1 MSDKLFLSVVIPVK
15 NEQDNIGPMLMNLIP
30 HLPERSEIIV
40 IPYDAFD
47 PTIRTLEYLKI
58 EGVYWWPGHS
68 LGVAEQLRTGFRVAR
83 GDAILVT
90 MADLCDDPQ
99 QIPYMLW
106 NFEFCDMVVASRYM
120 PGGRQIGAPHIKS
133 FLSWLAGW
141 SLYKLGL
148 PTHDPSNSYKLYR
161 ADKLKALGHLG
172 GEGFDI
178 NLEIVAKALQAG
190 WRISEVP
197 TTWRGRIH
205 GNSHFRF
212 WKWLPRYA
220 IWWVRIAWR
229 LQSPR
234 LL

>member
-1 MSDKLFLSVVIPVK
+1 MSDKLLLSVVIPVK

-30 HLPERSEIIV
+30 RLPEQSEIIV
-40 IPYDAFD
+40 VPYDAFD

-58 EGVYWWPGHS
+58 EGVHWWPGHG
-68 LGVAEQLRTGFRVAR
+68 LGVAEQLRVGFRVAR
-83 GDAILVT
+83 GEFILVT
-90 MADLCDDPQ
+90 MADLCDDPRSLAGLTD
-99 QIPYMLW
+99 YW
-106 NFEFCDMVVASRYM
+106 DMVCYSRYM
-120 PGGRQIGAPHIKS
+120 PGGRQIGAPLIKS
-133 FLSWLAGW
+133 TLSWLAGW

-161 ADKLKALGHLG
+161 THKLRALGHLG

-178 NLEIVAKALQAG
+178 NLEIMAKALQAG
-190 WRISEVP
+190 WRIVEIP

-205 GNSHFRF
+205 GDSHFRF

-229 LQSPR
+229 LARR
-234 LL
+234 L